1 MVQRIRGRLTYA
13 NVGATLAVCL
23 AIGGGVTLAAV
34 KGSGTVKFGGEK
46 GISFESYETVLS
58 VPGVGKIQASCSKGT
73 LVRFKNTSGKTL
85 AATVERA
92 ADGDFE
98 QGVLADGQSL
108 ESFGFF
114 PVDTLRFHAFRRAS
128 SGTPATDITVGVSYP
143 ESPDCGG
150 RTVTAQAVS
159 KD

>member
-1 MVQRIRGRLTYA
+1 MLERIRGRLTYA
-13 NVGATLAVCL
+13 NVVATLAVCL

-34 KGSGTVKFGGEK
+34 NGSGTVKFGGEK
-46 GISFESYETVLS
+46 GISSEAYETVLS
-58 VPGVGKIQASCSKGT
+58 VPGVGKVQALCSKGT

-92 ADGDFE
+92 AAGDFE
-98 QGVLADGQSL
+98 EDVLADGESL
-108 ESFGFF
+108 ETFGFF
-114 PVDTLRFHAFRRAS
+114 DVDTLRFHAFRQAA

-143 ESPDCGG
+143 GGVDCSA